1 MDEQVIELMRAGR
14 HDEAFAQLL
23 PAYRRKALGLCFGVL
38 GDRHAAE
45 DAAQEAFVKI
55 WRALPGYDGRAAL
68 STWIY
73 AIVRNTAISM
83 LRTRRGALS
92 MSDPAVFDAA
102 EWASATEDV
111 HELDGAVVERLVAA
125 LPEKQRSVVTL
136 FYLQDKS
143 VDEVGRALGMPEGTV
158 KTLLHRARARL
169 AEMLQAPSPAA
180 AGG

>member
-1 MDEQVIELMRAGR
+1 MPVAQHPEAQAQRLAPVGGEQ
-14 HDEAFAQLL
+14 
-23 PAYRRKALGLCFGVL
+23 
-38 GDRHAAE
+38 
-45 DAAQEAFVKI
+45 
-55 WRALPGYDGRAAL
+55 
-68 STWIY
+68 
-73 AIVRNTAISM
+73 
-83 LRTRRGALS
+83 LR
-92 MSDPAVFDAA
+92 
-102 EWASATEDV
+102 
-111 HELDGAVVERLVAA
+111 ERLVAA